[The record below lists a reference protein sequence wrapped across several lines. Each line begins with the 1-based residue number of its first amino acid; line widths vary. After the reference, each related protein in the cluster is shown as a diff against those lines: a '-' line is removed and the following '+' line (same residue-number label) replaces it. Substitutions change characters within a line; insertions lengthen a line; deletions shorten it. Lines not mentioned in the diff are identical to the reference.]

1 MIFLAVSDAA
11 LGSTA
16 GGKAAAVVFNPIRG
30 LRLLLRSAVTACG
43 KNDSTRI
50 LGRTRVRALPGV

>member
-16 GGKAAAVVFNPIRG
+16 GGKAAAVVFNPIKRFTLIAEVG
-30 LRLLLRSAVTACG
+30 L
-43 KNDSTRI
+43 
-50 LGRTRVRALPGV
+50 